1 MSLLKRL
8 YIQENFTEREKM
20 ISDYIV
26 ENSEEVVNMSS
37 RELARKTLTN
47 STTIIRFIKKLGYHS
62 YNDFKVN
69 LLYDLKNEIY
79 SKEDLCLDKQENIY
93 TILNK
98 LTSLHERVIF
108 ETKKN
113 MNIENIIKI
122 SKILNES
129 HEINF
134 FATDANKAI
143 AEYVSHN
150 LFLIG
155 KKSNVYSSMDKILL
169 YNNVSHEDLSSII
182 VITRQGQDK
191 NIARAMLELK
201 KSGIKTISICSNENS
216 LIVKR
221 ADFFIKASYIE
232 GVKEFGEMIYGIS
245 VHYILDVL
253 LSLIAANDLEKA
265 VSIYNENDK
274 KYED

>member
-8 YIQENFTEREKM
+8 YIHDNFTEREKM
-20 ISDYIV
+20 ISNYII
-26 ENSEEVVNMSS
+26 ENSEEVVNLSS
-37 RELARKTLTN
+37 RELARNTFTN

-62 YNDFKVN
+62 YNDFKIN

-79 SKEDLCLDKQENIY
+79 NKEELHLGEQENIY

-98 LTSLHERVIF
+98 LTSLHEQVIF

-113 MNIENIIKI
+113 MNIDNIIAI

-134 FATDANKAI
+134 FATDANMAI

-155 KKSNVYSSMDKILL
+155 KKSNVYSSIDKILL
-169 YNNVSHEDLSSII
+169 YNNVSQDSSSII

-201 KSGIKTISICSNENS
+201 KSDIKTITICSNEDS

-221 ADFFIKASYIE
+221 ANFFIKASYIE
-232 GVKEFGEMIYGIS
+232 GVKEFGEMVYGIS

-253 LSLIAANDLEKA
+253 LALIAANDLEKA

>member
-169 YNNVSHEDLSSII
+169 YNNVSQDSSSII